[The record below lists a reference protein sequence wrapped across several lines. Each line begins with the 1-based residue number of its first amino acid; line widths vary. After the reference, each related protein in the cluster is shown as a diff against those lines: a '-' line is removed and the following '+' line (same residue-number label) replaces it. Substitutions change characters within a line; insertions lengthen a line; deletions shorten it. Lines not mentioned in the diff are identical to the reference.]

1 MMRRHLPL
9 LGLMVLV
16 LAVGALA
23 AERDK
28 PLAVGDRAP
37 DFTLMDQNGKPVKL
51 ADVLARRDAVVVA
64 FYLKADSP
72 G

>member
-9 LGLMVLV
+9 LGLIVLV
-16 LAVGALA
+16 LAVGVQAG
-23 AERDK
+23 ERDK

-51 ADVLARRDAVVVA
+51 ADVLARRDAVVLA

>member
-1 MMRRHLPL
+1 MMRRHLAL
-9 LGLMVLV
+9 LGLIGLV

-23 AERDK
+23 VERDK

-37 DFTLMDQNGKPVKL
+37 DFTLVDQNGKPVKL

>member
-1 MMRRHLPL
+1 MTRRHLPL

-16 LAVGALA
+16 LAVGALD

-28 PLAVGDRAP
+28 PRAVGDRAP
-37 DFTLMDQNGKPVKL
+37 DFTLVDQNGKPVKL
-51 ADVLARRDAVVVA
+51 ADVLARREAVVVA

>member
-9 LGLMVLV
+9 LGLIGLV
-16 LAVGALA
+16 LAVGALT

-51 ADVLARRDAVVVA
+51 ADVLARREAVVVA